1 MNTEQR
7 ETAIRIARQ
16 SQMER
21 AIEIF
26 TLQGKAPTIEDIVL
40 TSHVLHKYVMDG
52 WSKEMAE
59 MLKGLDSHLTK
70 NY

>member
-1 MNTEQR
+1 MSTEQK

-26 TLQGKAPTIEDIVL
+26 ELQGKAPNIEDIVL
-40 TSHVLHKYVMDG
+40 TSHILHKYIMDG
-52 WSKEMAE
+52 WSKDLSE
-59 MLKGLDSHLTK
+59 MLQKLDKHLQD

>member
-1 MNTEQR
+1 MSTEQK

-26 TLQGKAPTIEDIVL
+26 KLQGKAPTVEDIVL
-40 TSHVLHKYVMDG
+40 TSHILHKYIMDG
-52 WSKEMAE
+52 WSGEMSDL
-59 MLKGLDSHLTK
+59 LKKLDSHLT
-70 NY
+70 NMY